1 MCHKFEQ
8 KNKTADLNVSNAD
21 PLFGIG
27 AIRQIG
33 QQQGGGI
40 RQGETVNRLFAVPAR
55 RFQRLREQKHA
66 ADLRAAV
73 DVAEMHVLPRHI
85 DAYARA
91 DALLVDPRAGG
102 DGDDCAIEQ
111 EKPRGEHAA
120 GGERQADDG
129 EGQSQFAGAQK
140 HHRAGEERQR
150 RAGDEQQHV
159 HGGLPP
165 ERAEGIDGMLARR
178 GREVDGLR
186 AEVEHGAD
194 QPPAGRHDEAPAS
207 AAGRAVQQLQKAVRA
222 LIQAVEI
229 GSAAV
234 AAQHADGGQLVPRRA
249 ADAQQKAHA
258 HAQFIREEAAGKQR
272 EAKPEQHERAD
283 QQHARPAEQ
292 PLADAEIAG
301 DGARYGAQAGRAGQ
315 VWIAQNANQAH
326 PSFSKQKK
334 ALSSLCRVFAGLCCP
349 EKFN

>member
-1 MCHKFEQ
+1 
-8 KNKTADLNVSNAD
+8 
-21 PLFGIG
+21 
-27 AIRQIG
+27 
-33 QQQGGGI
+33 
-40 RQGETVNRLFAVPAR
+40 
-55 RFQRLREQKHA
+55 
-66 ADLRAAV
+66 
-73 DVAEMHVLPRHI
+73 
-85 DAYARA
+85 
-91 DALLVDPRAGG
+91 
-102 DGDDCAIEQ
+102 
-111 EKPRGEHAA
+111 
-120 GGERQADDG
+120 
-129 EGQSQFAGAQK
+129 
-140 HHRAGEERQR
+140 
-150 RAGDEQQHV
+150 
-159 HGGLPP
+159 
-165 ERAEGIDGMLARR
+165 MLARR

-186 AEVEHGAD
+186 AEIEHGAD

-234 AAQHADGGQLVPRRA
+234 ATEHADGGQLVPRRA

-272 EAKPEQHERAD
+272 KTKPEQHERAD

-326 PSFSKQKK
+326 PSFSK
-334 ALSSLCRVFAGLCCP
+334 
-349 EKFN
+349 